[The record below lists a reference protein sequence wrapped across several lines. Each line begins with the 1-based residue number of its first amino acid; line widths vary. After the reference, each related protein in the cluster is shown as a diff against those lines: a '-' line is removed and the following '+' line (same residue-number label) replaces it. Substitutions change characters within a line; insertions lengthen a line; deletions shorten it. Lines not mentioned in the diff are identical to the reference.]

1 MKLKISILVSIII
14 ILVLVLGFFYRDEIF
29 VWYTTPSHTFD
40 QSPKTKQLDYSLVN
54 AWFSLPELNDDAD
67 IILKELEKKVQK
79 TKEADV
85 FLSILLPIFQAIHGT
100 RI

>member
-1 MKLKISILVSIII
+1 MKLKSSILVSIII
-14 ILVLVLGFFYRDEIF
+14 ILVSVFFYRAEIF

-40 QSPKTKQLDYSLVN
+40 QGTKTEQLDYSLVN
-54 AWFSLPELNDDAD
+54 SWFSLPELNDDAD
-67 IILKELEKKVQK
+67 IILKELEKEVQE

-85 FLSILLPIFQAIHGT
+85 YLSILLPIFQAIHGT

>member
-1 MKLKISILVSIII
+1 MV
-14 ILVLVLGFFYRDEIF
+14 LVLVFYYRDEIF

-54 AWFSLPELNDDAD
+54 TWFSLPELNDDAD
-67 IILKELEKKVQK
+67 IILKELEKEVQE

>member
-1 MKLKISILVSIII
+1 L
-14 ILVLVLGFFYRDEIF
+14 
-29 VWYTTPSHTFD
+29 TPSHTFD

-67 IILKELEKKVQK
+67 IILKELEKEVQE
-79 TKEADV
+79 TKEADI